1 MEKQKVELKLS
12 QIAAIIGG
20 SFFGSDISVMGLSV
34 PENQQENTI
43 CMINVQTNAHFVKDG
58 KAAAYMVT
66 DKVSIETDKPVIT
79 IKDAR
84 QALVKLMIA
93 FYPPEK
99 TVHKISPTACISNSL
114 KYTEPVDIGNFV
126 SVGENVIIG
135 ENTRIYHGCFI
146 GDNVKIGKNCIIY
159 PNAVIYEDCSI
170 GDNVI
175 IHAGAVIGADG
186 FGFIPGDNPI
196 KIPQKGT
203 VILEDFVEIGANT
216 CIDRATIG
224 ATVIGFG
231 TKLDD
236 LVMVGHNT
244 KLGKACLIA
253 SQVGFSGSIE
263 AGDGIVAGGQAGFAD
278 HIKIASGS
286 MFGGQT
292 GIPNDVKEKGMY
304 LGTPCM
310 PMIKFAKSQAVFQE
324 LPELKRRIIN
334 LEKQSNRD

>member
-1 MEKQKVELKLS
+1 
-12 QIAAIIGG
+12 
-20 SFFGSDISVMGLSV
+20 
-34 PENQQENTI
+34 
-43 CMINVQTNAHFVKDG
+43 
-58 KAAAYMVT
+58 
-66 DKVSIETDKPVIT
+66 
-79 IKDAR
+79 
-84 QALVKLMIA
+84 
-93 FYPPEK
+93 PEK